1 MPFDIT
7 IVAIVFALIL
17 LIVFFSAIVL
27 YLLFRIKETFRKE
40 TRRGATIVKIVF
52 LIGTLFLAGG
62 IFYFLANSMTN
73 IETPNPTATPE
84 PSPTPFATPTA
95 TTIQPTPTNT
105 VNPSP
110 TLSPFPT
117 STPTPTI
124 TPTAS
129 HSPTPSPDSIE
140 LSLSVGYPSTVNFD
154 TQITMSITIINP
166 TELTAHDAIIQTNS
180 VFQSFSVLS
189 STYPVVGNVINIGN
203 ITPGTTTITLELL
216 SPEKPTEVNDTI
228 TLVYQEMADSVTSQ
242 ITIRV
247 RGN

>member
-7 IVAIVFALIL
+7 IIAIVFALIL
-17 LIVFFSAIVL
+17 LIIFFSAIVL

-40 TRRGATIVKIVF
+40 TRRGATIAKIVF

-62 IFYFLANSMTN
+62 IFYFFATTMTN
-73 IETPNPTATPE
+73 IDTPNPTATPGT
-84 PSPTPFATPTA
+84 SPTPTLTPTA
-95 TTIQPTPTNT
+95 TPTQPTPTGT
-105 VNPSP
+105 ANPTP

-117 STPTPTI
+117 STPTL

-129 HSPTPSPDSIE
+129 PSLTPSTIGIDLSI
-140 LSLSVGYPSTVNFD
+140 SVGYPSTAKLN

-166 TELTAHDAIIQTNS
+166 TELIAHDAVIQTNS
-180 VFQSFSVLS
+180 VLQSFSVLS
-189 STYPVVGNVINIGN
+189 STFPVVGNVINVGN
-203 ITPGTTTITLELL
+203 ITPGTTTITIELL
-216 SPEKPTEVNDTI
+216 SPDRPTEVNDTI
-228 TLVYQEMADSVTSQ
+228 TLVYQEMADPATSQ